1 MRPARPLLPALRLL
15 TLPMPPTAL
24 LTAALAGVL
33 LLAGCAGRLPLL
45 PGASTG
51 PARLTVAGDMEVI
64 GTCLAAVTEQSVG
77 GPATL
82 RVDRERRQATLRRE
96 ASGGGPVQ
104 YELRLRQ
111 AGATTVVV
119 ETDGPA
125 ATPEAQRGHAFVWSQ
140 IEVCAINRMAP

>member
-1 MRPARPLLPALRLL
+1 MHPAHRPSPVASAPV
-15 TLPMPPTAL
+15 PTRRHTGAG
-24 LTAALAGVL
+24 AVALAGVFL
-33 LLAGCAGRLPLL
+33 LLAGCAGTALL
-45 PGASTG
+45 PGTPTG

-64 GTCLAAVTEQSVG
+64 ATCLAAVSEQSVG

-82 RVDRERRQATLRRE
+82 TVDRARRQATLRRE
-96 ASGGGPVQ
+96 APGGGAVQ

-111 AGATTVVV
+111 AGATTVVA

-140 IEVCAINRMAP
+140 IDVCATSRMAP